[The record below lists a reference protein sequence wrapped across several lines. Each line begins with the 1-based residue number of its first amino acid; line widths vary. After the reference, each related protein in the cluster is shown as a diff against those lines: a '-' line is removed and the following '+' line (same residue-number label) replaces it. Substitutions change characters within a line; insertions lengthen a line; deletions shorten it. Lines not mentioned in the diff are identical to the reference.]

1 MFDGGGGL
9 ALIKNMAI
17 SPSNMGVLSVKME
30 NLKLGAGNGG
40 KNMFYDLGFHP
51 GRKTSRRVIVDAGSN
66 LHVSHKGLQP
76 PIAPLPPLPS

>member
-1 MFDGGGGL
+1 MSTIEGVSCFQWEKSMFDGGGGL

-17 SPSNMGVLSVKME
+17 SPSNMGVLSVKI
-30 NLKLGAGNGG
+30 
-40 KNMFYDLGFHP
+40 GFHP